1 MNSKVVQPQNLH
13 ANLHAKNSFF
23 RLFDCIFYG
32 YLYLVNFEGVQ
43 TLPNW
48 KSSPNLHAKHSFF
61 LEFSTELTFLVL
73 RIFITCQ
80 LSRGSVQKCS
90 LAPCT
95 NNQKHKGRSIVYL
108 TNHTP
113 TPALAPPSRLRP
125 LVRMTLEVHL
135 CLALPAQMQTLLYSI
150 ALSFSPNK
158 TNTQTQNDKRPL
170 SVHTAHTLH
179 VSHSIA

>member
-23 RLFDCIFYG
+23 RLFDCIFTDIY
-32 YLYLVNFEGVQ
+32 
-43 TLPNW
+43 TLSTL
-48 KSSPNLHAKHSFF
+48 KGFKRCQSGNLHNLPKHPFL